1 MQRRLLY
8 LKILD
13 IDAKRN
19 TDGKETQIF
28 EKDINY
34 ELIRNRFN
42 SFEIQKINYEMD
54 QYFITSEQKIFDYV
68 TPIIIEKSTSR
79 TSDEEKI

>member
-1 MQRRLLY
+1 MQR
-8 LKILD
+8 KIIILD

-19 TDGKETQIF
+19 IDGKGTQIF

-42 SFEIQKINYEMD
+42 SFEIQEINHEMD
-54 QYFITSEQKIFDYV
+54 QYFITSEQPIVDYV

-79 TSDEEKI
+79 SSDEEKI